1 MKFNLTP
8 ILYYTILYYNYI
20 FCSSYFIKL
29 QNIMFA
35 LKTYKFSKN
44 ILLSENKSEINIQN
58 KFLRI
63 LLWH

>member
-1 MKFNLTP
+1 MKFNLTH
-8 ILYYTILYYNYI
+8 ILYYNCI

-35 LKTYKFSKN
+35 LKTYKFRFSKN

>member
-8 ILYYTILYYNYI
+8 ILYYNYI
-20 FCSSYFIKL
+20 YCSSYFIKL

-35 LKTYKFSKN
+35 LKTYKFRFSKN
-44 ILLSENKSEINIQN
+44 ILFSENKSEINIQN